1 MRFQPGPACP
11 HEAPAPLGVLL
22 LNLGTPDAPT
32 SRAVRRYLAAFLRDP
47 RVVELPRWL
56 WWPLLYGLIL
66 PFRAPRSARL
76 YQAIWGEAG
85 SPLLVIGQRQRA
97 ALEKRLQALLPV
109 PVQVALAMRYGNP
122 SVQAGLEALRAAHI
136 SRLLV
141 LPLYPQYAAATTGS
155 AFDAVA
161 QVLSRWRRVPEVRF
175 IAQYPDFP
183 PYLHALAERIRQH
196 WADHGKAQRL
206 LFSFHGIPQAA
217 AQQGDPYFHHCQ
229 QTAQLLAKAL
239 ELSPSDWA
247 MAFQSRM
254 GKQPWLQPYTDRLL
268 RDWGASGVSSV
279 QVCCPGF
286 AADCLET
293 LEEIAR
299 ENRRYFLQ
307 AGGQRYEYIPALNDS
322 PAHVE
327 ALAAL
332 VQHHAAGWLEV
343 ADRSKE
349 AEMRARAES

>member
-1 MRFQPGPACP
+1 MPSQKSPAFQR
-11 HEAPAPLGVLL
+11 EAPASLGVLL
-22 LNLGTPDAPT
+22 LNLGTPDAPNA
-32 SRAVRRYLAAFLRDP
+32 RAVRRYLAEFLRDP
-47 RVVELPRWL
+47 RVVELPRWFWL
-56 WWPLLYGLIL
+56 PLLYGIIL

-85 SPLLVIGQRQRA
+85 SPLLVIGQRQRT
-97 ALEKRLQALLPV
+97 ALEKRLQQRFLGS
-109 PVQVALAMRYGNP
+109 VQVELAMRYGNP
-122 SVQAGLEALRAAHI
+122 SVQAGLEALRSAHI

-161 QVLSRWRRVPEVRF
+161 KVLSRWRRVPEVRF
-175 IAQYPDFP
+175 IAQYQDFP
-183 PYLHALAERIRQH
+183 PYIHALAERIRQH
-196 WADHGKAQRL
+196 WAAHGKAHRL
-206 LFSFHGIPQAA
+206 LFSFHGIPLAA
-217 AQQGDPYFHHCQ
+217 SQQGDPYFHHCQ
-229 QTAQLLAKAL
+229 QTAQLLAEVL

-247 MAFQSRM
+247 ISFQSRM
-254 GKQPWLQPYTDRLL
+254 GKQAWLQPYTDRLL
-268 RDWGASGVSSV
+268 RDWGAAGVTSV

-332 VQHHAAGWLEV
+332 VQHHAAGW
-343 ADRSKE
+343 AE
-349 AEMRARAES
+349 AAGGSSDARAEH